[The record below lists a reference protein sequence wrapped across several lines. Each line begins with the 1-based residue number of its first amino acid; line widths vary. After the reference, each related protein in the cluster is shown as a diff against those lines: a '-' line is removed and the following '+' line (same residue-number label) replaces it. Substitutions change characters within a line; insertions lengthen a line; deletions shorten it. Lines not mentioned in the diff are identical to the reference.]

1 MIRAVLDANV
11 LVSAVL
17 SPAGVPGQILDAWRA
32 ERFALLVS
40 APILEE
46 IARVLDYPRIARL
59 HRWPRGKVQEFVAEF
74 AYAAVLTPGEIT
86 LNVIRSDPDDNRY
99 LECAVEGDADY
110 VVSGDQDLLELQEY
124 QGIRVVSPK
133 AFLEALR
140 AHRQEGGPAPR

>member
-17 SPAGVPGQILDAWRA
+17 SPAGIPGQILDEWRA

-40 APILEE
+40 ALILEE
-46 IARVLDYPRIARL
+46 IARVLNYPRIARL
-59 HRWPRGKVQEFVAEF
+59 HRWPPGKVQEFVAEF
-74 AYAAVLTPGEIT
+74 AYAAVLTPGEMT

-110 VVSGDQDLLELQEY
+110 VVSGDQDLLELEEY

-140 AHRQEGGPAPR
+140 AHRQEGGSAPR